1 MQRTDFKHHRSTR
14 ESGVVLI
21 VVLMLVAIMSLVGV
35 ITMRNSTVT
44 EQVSNNFRV
53 SSVAQQAAELALRY
67 CETVAVQDGS
77 PFYAAD
83 RAKIRST
90 TVTGVI
96 TSGAWNVTTTWTNSA
111 NYISVTNGFSLS
123 AETGAIRFKTAPQCV
138 IEPVNNGAVRGYV
151 VTARGFGNDAVLN
164 ATNGVTI
171 GSEAWVQSIL
181 AN

>member
-1 MQRTDFKHHRSTR
+1 MHHVHPKFHHAAQQ
-14 ESGVVLI
+14 SGVVLV
-21 VVLMLVAIMSLVGV
+21 VVLMLVGIMSLVGV
-35 ITMRNSTVT
+35 ITMRNSTIT

-67 CETVAVQDGS
+67 CETVAVQETN

-83 RAKIRST
+83 RAKIRPN

-96 TSGAWNVTTTWTNSA
+96 TSGVWNVTTTWTNSA
-111 NYISVTNGFSLS
+111 NYISVTNSFALS
-123 AETGAIRFKTAPQCV
+123 GETNAVRFKTAPQCV
-138 IEPVNNGAVRGYV
+138 IERVNNGAIRGFV

-164 ATNGVTI
+164 SANGVTI